1 MQRRDF
7 IFTSAAF
14 SAMTAGAFLSGAS
27 QARTP
32 QRPLAF
38 DAMGE
43 LRTNYEPALIRRMQQ
58 SGIDAITVTLCD
70 PKSYEGEAFVE
81 ALKAVREHD
90 AFIAAHP
97 QLLVKATKTDH
108 IDIARRNGQIAVF
121 YLFQNS
127 TQFGRDL
134 NNVDKFYQ
142 LGVRSAQL
150 TYNDQN
156 WAGSGCKELGANGL
170 TLFGR
175 DLIDR
180 MNQCGMLLDL
190 SHVNMQTMGEAIR
203 HSAKPVIISHTA
215 LSSVHTNTRNT
226 SDENLRLLAQRGGV
240 VGICQIRPFLT
251 QLRDGALEDYF
262 RHIDHAVNIC
272 GSDHVGIGSDRDHR
286 VVEMDEAYIAELKAE
301 EGSNFNESEWPLF
314 INELN
319 GPHRMEILWDGLR
332 KRGYPAGTAEKI
344 MGTNVRRIYQEVIG

>member
-7 IFTSAAF
+7 ILTSAAF
-14 SAMTAGAFLSGAS
+14 SAISAGGILSTPAHGRTAL
-27 QARTP
+27 
-32 QRPLAF
+32 RPLSF

-43 LRTNYEPALIRRMQQ
+43 LRTNYTPALIRQMQQ
-58 SGIDAITVTLCD
+58 SGVDAITVTLCD
-70 PKSYEGEAFVE
+70 PKSYEGQAFVD

-97 QLLVKATKTDH
+97 QLLVKATKVDH

-121 YLFQNS
+121 YLFQNT

-134 NNVDKFYQ
+134 GNVDKFYQ

-175 DLIDR
+175 ELIER

-215 LSSVHTNTRNT
+215 LSSVYTNIRNT
-226 SDENLRLLAQRGGV
+226 SDENLRLLANRGGV
-240 VGICQIRPFLT
+240 AGICQLRPFLT
-251 QLRDGALEDYF
+251 NVRDGALEEYY
-262 RHIDHAVNIC
+262 RHIDRAVQIC
-272 GSDHVGIGSDRDHR
+272 GTDHVGIGSDRDHR

-301 EGSNFNESEWPLF
+301 EGANFNETEWPLF

-319 GPHRMEILWDGLR
+319 GPRRMEVLWDGLR
-332 KRGYPAGTAEKI
+332 QRGYPAGTVEKI